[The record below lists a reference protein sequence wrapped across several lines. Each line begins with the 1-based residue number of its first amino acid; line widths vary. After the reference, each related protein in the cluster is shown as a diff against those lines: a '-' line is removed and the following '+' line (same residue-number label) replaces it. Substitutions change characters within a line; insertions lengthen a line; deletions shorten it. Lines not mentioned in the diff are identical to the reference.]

1 MQQSVT
7 EWPGW
12 LDTCW
17 ISRGERPMKQYWL
30 PANVH
35 SPCVF
40 NSYYPLYP
48 PHEDVGMDISHAL
61 QHCRLQIKPDIL
73 FLPSELRPFT
83 KVLTLNII
91 KALSFVFLQVVKQT
105 LCINPGRITKG
116 EVGGTY
122 TKLHIPA
129 GPVNNLH
136 ARVGVQILRI

>member
-1 MQQSVT
+1 MT
-7 EWPGW
+7 EWLGL

-17 ISRGERPMKQYWL
+17 ISKGETIETILVTGKHIL
-30 PANVH
+30 H
-35 SPCVF
+35 VF

-61 QHCRLQIKPDIL
+61 QHCQLQVKPDIL

-83 KVLTLNII
+83 KVLSLTVVNII
-91 KALSFVFLQVVKQT
+91 KALSSVILQVVKQT

-116 EVGGTY
+116 EVGGTF

-136 ARVGVQILRI
+136 TRIGIQILRI